1 MPIFFFYFN
10 LSSLLTSSGFVVR
23 NTSIFCDVFSD
34 NANFFNLSPLLTSSD
49 FVVSN
54 TSNFCD
60 VFSPKSYLRL

>member
-34 NANFFNLSPLLTSSD
+34 NANFF
-49 FVVSN
+49 
-54 TSNFCD
+54 
-60 VFSPKSYLRL
+60 